1 MLIRE
6 WMTKDVITV
15 TPDTSMLK
23 ASKLMKDHNI
33 RRLPVLDGKHVVGI
47 VSDRDIRAASPSK
60 ATTLDMHELYY
71 LLSDAVDAAALLME
85 NKGIGGL
92 PVVDGSGELVG
103 IITDHDIFRV
113 LVDFCGASKGGL
125 QLAFM
130 LPDKPGV
137 LTPIFEAISQN
148 GGNVLSVLTSRG
160 KTQEGTSHVYIRL
173 HAMDSEKEKALI
185 ENMKKAMPLEYWM
198 DDEFHCNRNC

>member
-1 MLIRE
+1 M
-6 WMTKDVITV
+6 V
-15 TPDTSMLK
+15 P
-23 ASKLMKDHNI
+23 
-33 RRLPVLDGKHVVGI
+33 
-47 VSDRDIRAASPSK
+47 
-60 ATTLDMHELYY
+60 
-71 LLSDAVDAAALLME
+71 
-85 NKGIGGL
+85 
-92 PVVDGSGELVG
+92 GELVG